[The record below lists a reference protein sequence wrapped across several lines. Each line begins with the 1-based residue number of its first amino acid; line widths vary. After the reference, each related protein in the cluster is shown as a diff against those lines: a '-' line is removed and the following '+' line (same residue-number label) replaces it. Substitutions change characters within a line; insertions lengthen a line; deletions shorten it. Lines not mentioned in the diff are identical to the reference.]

1 MAEKTKMQILKS
13 FSALLTN
20 HELDK
25 ITVTML
31 VEECHISRQ
40 TFYYHFADIQALIDW
55 GVKKYTQGCVNDA
68 KKAANIEEATI
79 IYLTKIDE
87 SKLFLRKCFSSSL
100 SGYMTGLIRNSIME
114 YTSEFYSQFINF
126 GYKDS
131 SEVDF
136 AIEFTANGVTGF
148 IISTLYSK
156 SETDIKALA
165 AKMNDYIFTKLVKR

>member
-1 MAEKTKMQILKS
+1 
-13 FSALLTN
+13 
-20 HELDK
+20 
-25 ITVTML
+25 
-31 VEECHISRQ
+31 
-40 TFYYHFADIQALIDW
+40 
-55 GVKKYTQGCVNDA
+55 
-68 KKAANIEEATI
+68 
-79 IYLTKIDE
+79 
-87 SKLFLRKCFSSSL
+87 
-100 SGYMTGLIRNSIME
+100 MTGLIRNSIME

-148 IISTLYSK
+148 IISMLYSK